1 MKKQT
6 HSELFKELMTQR
18 CHGNLSLNCDEQPVT
33 ALMADYGYIPV
44 CEEHLR
50 KMVTA

>member
-1 MKKQT
+1 MMKQT
-6 HSELFKELMTQR
+6 HSELFQELMKMR
-18 CHGNLSLNCDEQPVT
+18 CHGNLSLNCDEPPMT

-50 KMVTA
+50 KVVGV